1 MRYNRLIW
9 TRYGMYKAP
18 CNGQLIF
25 MWDNKLSFKKEKK
38 IDIYTLVF
46 KSGGEGEEYYK
57 EYLQREEKLK
67 KELQKH
73 LSPFEVEVYIYI
85 IYNIYLYL

>member
-73 LSPFEVEVYIYI
+73 LSPFEVEVCIY
-85 IYNIYLYL
+85 IYNIYL